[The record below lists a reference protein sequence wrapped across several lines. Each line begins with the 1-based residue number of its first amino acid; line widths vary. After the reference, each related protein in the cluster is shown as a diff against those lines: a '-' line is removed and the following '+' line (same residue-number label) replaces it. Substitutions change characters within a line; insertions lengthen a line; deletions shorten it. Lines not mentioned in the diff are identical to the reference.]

1 MQFLLLIIILMIRI
15 MIIIQIKSY
24 TVMKDGTVANYR
36 KNHLVKWEQYL

>member
-1 MQFLLLIIILMIRI
+1 

-36 KNHLVKWEQYL
+36 KNHLVKWEQYLQQLEIKYDGIPDG

>member
-1 MQFLLLIIILMIRI
+1 

-24 TVMKDGTVANYR
+24 TTVMKDGTVANYR